1 MNVTLEGLQL
11 QKSAESTR
19 TTTYQVAGESRGQEN
34 RGYTLD
40 ISGTVMDNAAYAG
53 HGKTAEELVY
63 DAQVTELTMQSE
75 YVTVMSNSVS
85 GQDLEKL
92 REEGY
97 RPCDMEAGEMVNT
110 VESIKATLAEAGVV
124 IEGYNDD
131 LDMET
136 LEQYTGSKSRAL
148 ELRKQFREN
157 DIPVTEENAQEAMRA
172 YETAT
177 QIPKPGDGTTKY
189 LVENGMKPTI
199 ENLYLA
205 SYSGIGDG
213 TRQSYGYY
221 DQNGLGYYAK
231 KAESYDWEALREQM
245 QSVIEQAGLPV
256 DETSFEQAKFLIEKG
271 IALTPDTLGRMADI
285 AQVSYPFEEAEL
297 MRSIAIALADGKK
310 AVKADLSAEESMLQ
324 QAVRI
329 KQETDNVSEQALER
343 VVADG
348 KPLTIRNLWEQEW
361 ALRQENMP
369 EQTDVAMHAQIAE
382 SQTQVAGTGMPQ
394 PDALVTAKRQLEEIR
409 LAMTVQANYGLIKK
423 GYAIDTT
430 ELSQLVDALKAEEA
444 KQNMVKFQTEDP
456 VLAKSCAGIYEDTR
470 AIVKE
475 FPQYPLAIVGRVQ
488 QLSEAPAEA
497 EALRVQYAAAGERY
511 ETFMTKPRADF
522 GDSIK
527 KAFRNVDD
535 ILADMNMEQN
545 EANRRAV
552 RILGYNRMEV
562 TKENMAR
569 IKDADLLLQR
579 VVQKLTPEATL
590 QMIRENQN
598 PLTMSL
604 EELEAYLTEQGREEA
619 VQQEKFSEFLYR
631 MERTGEMTEAEQESF
646 LGIYRLFRQVEKSDG
661 AVIGNLVGQ
670 QAELSVSGL
679 LSALRTRKKSGM
691 DVKVSDEE
699 GGVAEVRSKGTAID
713 KQIGAAFRTYEDR
726 LVSDIFERMDPLVLR
741 EMHKEGAFGPD
752 VSPEQFRQLQ
762 METAAKDEVARENEQ
777 LQKEY
782 SREQVQE
789 IHKAADI
796 NDSTIQSLLD
806 GREPVTVHHLL
817 AAKELFDRKNS
828 VFRRLE
834 EQLEQEMRSLPEAFT
849 DKEQVG
855 KAYEEL
861 IVKGEQVLEELEERQ
876 DVDYETVRDIH
887 RMARQLKLVGAFA
900 REEHYTVPVYLEE
913 ELTTIHLT
921 LKHEESEKGRVSVE
935 MDTQKGQIRAEFAV
949 LHGKVLGNVECS
961 EEVAK
966 EWMDDVTGR
975 IQEYVNNS
983 MGEGT
988 EAPASSELYGLAKA
1002 FIKAVQK
1009 QQ

>member
-1 MNVTLEGLQL
+1 MFAFYFFVGQDIDWRKSIYMNVTLEGLQL

-19 TTTYQVAGESRGQEN
+19 TTTYQVAGESRGLEN

-85 GQDLEKL
+85 GQDVEQL

-131 LDMET
+131 LDMDT
-136 LEQYTGSKSRAL
+136 LEQYTGSKSRAM

-157 DIPVTEENAQEAMRA
+157 DIPVTEENVEEAMRA

-177 QIPKPGDGTTKY
+177 QIPKPGEGTTKY

-205 SYSGIGDG
+205 AYSGSGDG

-245 QSVIEQAGLPV
+245 QGVIEQAGLPV
-256 DETSFEQAKFLIEKG
+256 DETSFEQAKFLVEKG
-271 IALTPDTLGRMADI
+271 IALTPENLGRMADV
-285 AQVSYPFEEAEL
+285 AKVSYPFEEAEL
-297 MRSIAIALADGKK
+297 MKSIAIALANGRK
-310 AVKADLSAEESMLQ
+310 AMKANLSAQESMLQ

-329 KQETDNVSEQALER
+329 KQETFQVSDQALER
-343 VVADG
+343 TVAAG
-348 KPLTIRNLWEQEW
+348 KALTIRNLWQQECESGQE
-361 ALRQENMP
+361 ALP
-369 EQTDVAMHAQIAE
+369 EQADA
-382 SQTQVAGTGMPQ
+382 PK
-394 PDALVTAKRQLEEIR
+394 DALVTAKRQLEEIR

-444 KQNMVKFQTEDP
+444 KQDMIRFRTEDSAI
-456 VLAKSCAGIYEDTR
+456 AKERAGIYENTR

-475 FPQYPLAIVGRVQ
+475 FPQYPLAIVGKVH

-497 EALRVQYAAAGERY
+497 EILRKQYAAAGEQY
-511 ETFMTKPRADF
+511 ETFMTKPRADL

-545 EANRRAV
+545 DANRRAV

-562 TKENMAR
+562 TPENMAR

-604 EELEAYLTEQGREEA
+604 QELEAYLTGQGREEN

-631 MERTGEMTEAEQESF
+631 MEWMGQITEEEQESF

-661 AVIGNLVGQ
+661 AVIGNLIGQ
-670 QAELSVSGL
+670 QAELTVSGL
-679 LSALRTRKKSGM
+679 LSALRTGKKSGM
-691 DVKVSDEE
+691 DVKVSDKE
-699 GGVAEVRSKGTAID
+699 GGVAQVRARGTAID

-726 LVSDIFERMDPLVLR
+726 LMSDIFERLDPLVLSKMQ
-741 EMHKEGAFGPD
+741 EEGAFGPD

-762 METAAKDEVARENEQ
+762 METAAKDEVAKENEK

-782 SREQVQE
+782 CREQVQE

-806 GREPVTVHHLL
+806 GREPVTAHHLL

-828 VFRRLE
+828 VFRKLEKQLE
-834 EQLEQEMRSLPEAFT
+834 EELRSLPEAFT
-849 DKEQVG
+849 DKDEVEQ
-855 KAYEEL
+855 AYEEL
-861 IVKGEQVLEELEERQ
+861 VAKGEQVLEELEEQ
-876 DVDYETVRDIH
+876 PSVDYETVRDIH
-887 RMARQLKLVGAFA
+887 RMARQLKLAGALA
-900 REEHYTVPVYLEE
+900 KEEHYTVPLYLDE

-921 LKHEESEKGRVSVE
+921 LKHEEAQKGSVSVE
-935 MDTQKGQIRAEFAV
+935 MDSAKGHIRAEFAV
-949 LHGKVLGNVECS
+949 LGGKVLGNVECS

-966 EWMDDVTGR
+966 EWMGDVTDR
-975 IQEYVNNS
+975 MQEYVNKS
-983 MGEGT
+983 MGERSGV
-988 EAPASSELYGLAKA
+988 PASSELYGLAKA
-1002 FIKAVQK
+1002 FITAIQK

>member
-19 TTTYQVAGESRGQEN
+19 TTAYQVAGESRGQEN

-85 GQDLEKL
+85 GQDIEKL

-131 LDMET
+131 LDVET

-148 ELRKQFREN
+148 ELRKQFKEN

-231 KAESYDWEALREQM
+231 KADSYDWEALREQM
-245 QSVIEQAGLPV
+245 QGVIEQAGLPV
-256 DETSFEQAKFLIEKG
+256 DENSFEQAKFLVEKG

-285 AQVSYPFEEAEL
+285 VKVSYPFEEAEL
-297 MRSIAIALADGKK
+297 MKSIAIALADGKK

-329 KQETDNVSEQALER
+329 KQETDHVSEQALKR
-343 VVADG
+343 VVEVG

-361 ALRQENMP
+361 TLRQENLP
-369 EQTDVAMHAQIAE
+369 EQTDVSNSVAK
-382 SQTQVAGTGMPQ
+382 TQVQDNAA
-394 PDALVTAKRQLEEIR
+394 DAIESDAFITAKRQMEEIR

-423 GYAIDTT
+423 GYLIDTT
-430 ELSQLVDALKAEEA
+430 ELSQLVEALKAEEA
-444 KQNMVKFQTEDP
+444 KQDMVRFQTEDS
-456 VLAKSCAGIYEDTR
+456 VLAKERASIYEETR
-470 AIVKE
+470 AIVKD

-488 QLSEAPAEA
+488 QLSEAPIEA
-497 EALRVQYAAAGERY
+497 ESLRAQYAAAGEQY
-511 ETFMTKPRADF
+511 ETFMTKPRADL
-522 GDSIK
+522 GDSIR

-545 EANRRAV
+545 DANRRAV

-562 TKENMAR
+562 TNENMAR

-579 VVQKLTPEATL
+579 VVQKLTPQATL
-590 QMIRENQN
+590 QMIRENKN

-604 EELEAYLTEQGREEA
+604 EEVEAYLTEQDREDA
-619 VQQEKFSEFLYR
+619 AQQEKFSEFLYR
-631 MERTGEMTEAEQESF
+631 MERSGEMTEAEQESF
-646 LGIYRLFRQVEKSDG
+646 LGIYRLFRQIEKSDG

-679 LSALRTRKKSGM
+679 LSALRTRKKSGL
-691 DVKVSDEE
+691 DIRISDEE
-699 GGVAEVRSKGTAID
+699 GAVAEVHSKGTAID

-726 LVSDIFERMDPLVLR
+726 LMSDIFDRMDPLVLR
-741 EMHKEGAFGPD
+741 QMNKEGAFGPD

-762 METAAKDEVARENEQ
+762 METAVRDELAKENEE

-806 GREPVTVHHLL
+806 GREPVTMHHML

-828 VFRRLE
+828 VFRKLE
-834 EQLEQEMRSLPEAFT
+834 EQLEEEMRKIPEALS
-849 DKEQVG
+849 DKEQAG

-861 IVKGEQVLEELEERQ
+861 IMKGKQVLEEMEEQQ
-876 DVDYETVRDIH
+876 DVDYEAVRDIH
-887 RMARQLKLVGAFA
+887 QMARQLQLAGAFA

-921 LKHEESEKGRVSVE
+921 LKHEESQKGRVSVE
-935 MDTQKGQIRAEFAV
+935 MDTQKGQIHAEFAV
-949 LHGKVLGNVECS
+949 LHGKVVGNVECS
-961 EEVAK
+961 EEAAK
-966 EWMDDVTGR
+966 EWMDDVTDR
-975 IQEYVNNS
+975 VQKYVDSANV
-983 MGEGT
+983 MGESGET
-988 EAPASSELYGLAKA
+988 PASSELYGLAKA
-1002 FIKAVQK
+1002 FIIAVQK